1 MPVAVATF
9 AYWPATA
16 VPLAVQ
22 VIEAPTAR
30 VVWGQV
36 IATAGLSETVTPVK
50 GTLPVLV
57 TT

>member
-1 MPVAVATF
+1 ML

-22 VIEAPTAR
+22 VMDPATAR

-36 IATAGLSETVTPVK
+36 TVTPWSSVTVTFVRS
-50 GTLPVLV
+50 TLPVLV
-57 TT
+57 TK